1 MSFPRTVSVALLTAC
16 AVIFFVAVPAAEPA
30 GVASAQL
37 PQPDPS
43 GQATPSREQ
52 GPANAF
58 RGSKRLAPQRLTAWF
73 AQARSRAGASRRYPQ
88 AGEKIYTRLKS
99 HGETAP
105 ASLWITRLRDFL
117 LP

>member
-52 GPANAF
+52 GPAIRIPRQQASSIAAVDGMV
-58 RGSKRLAPQRLTAWF
+58 RSSTVTGGSISPLP
-73 AQARSRAGASRRYPQ
+73 ASRRIYLHAPQ
-88 AGEKIYTRLKS
+88 ISR
-99 HGETAP
+99 
-105 ASLWITRLRDFL
+105 
-117 LP
+117 

>member
-52 GPANAF
+52 GPAIRIPRQQASSTAAVDGMV
-58 RGSKRLAPQRLTAWF
+58 RSSTVTGGSISPLPAGRRIDLHEPQI
-73 AQARSRAGASRRYPQ
+73 SR
-88 AGEKIYTRLKS
+88 
-99 HGETAP
+99 
-105 ASLWITRLRDFL
+105 
-117 LP
+117 